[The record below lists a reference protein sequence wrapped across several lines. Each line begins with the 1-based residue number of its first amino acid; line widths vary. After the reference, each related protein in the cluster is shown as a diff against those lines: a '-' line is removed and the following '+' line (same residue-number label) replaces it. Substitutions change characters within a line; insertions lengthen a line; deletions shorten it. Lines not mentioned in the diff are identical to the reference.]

1 MFDYWEFAMQLSVVL
16 VGLLVGG
23 TFTVPAINWLKMRLG
38 TSGGGTLIIVAI
50 FAAVIT
56 LATAVVEGFIA
67 PGTINPQT
75 WGAMLLAIILQA
87 NARYRQLKDELNEDG
102 E

>member
-1 MFDYWEFAMQLSVVL
+1 MDFDFWQFAMQLSVVL

-23 TFTVPAINWLKMRLG
+23 SFTVPVINWIKIRIG
-38 TSGGGTLIIVAI
+38 TSGGQTMVVVAV
-50 FAAVIT
+50 FAFVIT
-56 LATAVVEGFIA
+56 AATAVVEGFIA

-87 NARYRQLKDELNEDG
+87 NARYRQLKDEIDAIK
-102 E
+102 